1 MRFERE
7 PAVRRIED
15 RDVTTGREHAVIL
28 VDLPPTCARRQVLD
42 DAGYEHD
49 VEGRIRIRQ
58 RARLLVRQLLHLAHT
73 AQAELLDLRSHERGI
88 RVEAVHARHLGL
100 VGDVLGHV
108 AERAADLEQRELRR
122 TTRPQPR
129 EQRAQ
134 KQLAARAL
142 EVEVER
148 RTVLALALDEQ
159 AQDPLAVVRAV
170 VASGDGEDAVI
181 AAIDDVEGTGRHHG
195 EV

>member
-1 MRFERE
+1 M
-7 PAVRRIED
+7 
-15 RDVTTGREHAVIL
+15 
-28 VDLPPTCARRQVLD
+28 
-42 DAGYEHD
+42 
-49 VEGRIRIRQ
+49 
-58 RARLLVRQLLHLAHT
+58 
-73 AQAELLDLRSHERGI
+73 
-88 RVEAVHARHLGL
+88 
-100 VGDVLGHV
+100 

-159 AQDPLAVVRAV
+159 AQDPLTVVRAV
-170 VASGDGEDAVI
+170 VASGDGEDAVV